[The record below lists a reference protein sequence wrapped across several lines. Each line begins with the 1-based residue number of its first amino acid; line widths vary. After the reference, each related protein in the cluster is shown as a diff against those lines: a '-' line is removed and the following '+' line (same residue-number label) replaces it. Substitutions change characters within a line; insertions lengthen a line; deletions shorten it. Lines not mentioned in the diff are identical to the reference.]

1 MFTTTRETLAERYR
15 NIPFSQL
22 PKTFQ
27 DAVQI
32 ARALGFQYLWIDSLC
47 IIQDDTTDWELES
60 AKMAGIYEESC
71 LTIAA
76 TASVDS
82 KGGFF
87 FNRWT
92 RQPWG
97 RRSNIETFE
106 FQRTFGD
113 GDRTVYVRQAFESGH
128 FTIAGTPLYPKFFT
142 NTGPLLHRAWAY
154 QERIMAPRV
163 LHVNTDE
170 MFWECKHCTLCECG
184 YLSWDRKQSDL
195 EHLNRQGPLV
205 ARPSSTSKSR
215 IARAV
220 DQATPIENVRLIWQH
235 ILKDYTT
242 LALTKESDR
251 LPAISGLA
259 SFLSQRFETRYL
271 AGLWED
277 NLAVELSWQ
286 RERSTTQGLCWRNTT
301 SNMPSWSWASIVRS
315 HSGADNINRHN
326 HICNVLVFGELIQD
340 PRLKILHADC
350 KVIGTNPFGE
360 VSGGTISISGALINV
375 KLHLKRESA
384 RGRSQ
389 VVFKLKSKSGS
400 GSESNDVQLDILG
413 PDEPVEVSDRE
424 MLSCILFGKE
434 GLESYNRGIALVLKA
449 AGADIY
455 RRVGVLNL
463 DAKNIRWWDGVMPVN
478 VYIV

>member
-1 MFTTTRETLAERYR
+1 MFTTTRESLAERYR

-22 PKTFQ
+22 PKTSQ

-32 ARALGFQYLWIDSLC
+32 TRALGFRYLWIDSLC

-87 FNRWT
+87 FKRWS
-92 RQPWG
+92 RQPLG

-106 FQRTFGD
+106 FQRNFGD
-113 GDRTVYVRQAFESGH
+113 GDRTVYVRQALESGH
-128 FTIAGTPLYPKFFT
+128 FTIAGTPQYPKFPT
-142 NTGPLLHRAWAY
+142 NTAPLLHRAWAY
-154 QERIMAPRV
+154 QERILAPRI

-195 EHLNRQGPLV
+195 EHLDREGLLV

-220 DQATPIENVRLIWQH
+220 DQAAPIENVRLIWQH

-251 LPAISGLA
+251 LPALSGLA
-259 SFLSQRFETRYL
+259 NFLSQRFETRYL

-277 NLAVELSWQ
+277 NLAVELLWQ
-286 RERSTTQGLCWRNTT
+286 RERSTTQGLCSWNTT

-315 HSGADNINRHN
+315 HSGADNINRDN
-326 HICNVLVFGELIQD
+326 HICNVSAFG
-340 PRLKILHADC
+340 
-350 KVIGTNPFGE
+350 
-360 VSGGTISISGALINV
+360 
-375 KLHLKRESA
+375 
-384 RGRSQ
+384 
-389 VVFKLKSKSGS
+389 
-400 GSESNDVQLDILG
+400 
-413 PDEPVEVSDRE
+413 
-424 MLSCILFGKE
+424 
-434 GLESYNRGIALVLKA
+434 
-449 AGADIY
+449 
-455 RRVGVLNL
+455 
-463 DAKNIRWWDGVMPVN
+463 
-478 VYIV
+478 